1 MISSGNGWQ
10 LRRRLRVALNAALL
24 PGVVCAGVAVAAAQ
38 HKGKATEVT
47 PAVAESQDAAAPAP
61 QSGLT
66 PQQQADAMARAQ
78 KIQSLIG
85 RAENSYNSGVAN
97 YNANRLEAARAD
109 FDSAVDAMLSS
120 GLDLKNDPQLS
131 DEFESLVDRINS
143 LELVALKQGN
153 GFSPKVEPAPL
164 DEAMNEVTFPPDPA
178 LVGRLSAE
186 LATTKSDLPLVV
198 NDYVAGFINYFSN
211 SPGGHAHLKAS
222 LERAGKYK
230 EMILRTLK
238 QYGVPQDLIYQAV
251 AESGFQPQA
260 LNRRSGAGGMWQFMP
275 FAGAYGL
282 ERNGYFD
289 ERFDPEKSTIAYAKY
304 MRYLHDQFG
313 DWYLAMAAYDWGA
326 GNVQRAV
333 ARTGYADFWQLYR
346 HNALPGE
353 TKNYVPGILAAV
365 IMAKNPKQYGLTD
378 VVPDAPVISDTV
390 TTDYA
395 ISLQLVAD
403 VTNSSVPEIVALN
416 PALLRLTTPRDI
428 PYDLHLPAGT
438 KDTFLTRLKDIPEED
453 RATWRFHVVK
463 PGETLDEIAG
473 TYHARLDSVATVNEI
488 SDGDP
493 VKPGDA
499 LVIPVATGRT
509 GQQRYRT
516 RRGDTLVTVA
526 DRFGVSVED
535 LRAWNHLSSNHV
547 PAGRTLYVAE
557 PVRLAPTARASARGG
572 HATTAR
578 GRSAKGVARESAR
591 SGSAHG
597 AVRGEAHSTHATAAA
612 SHTTHAK
619 AAAHKRGRA
628 GR

>member
-1 MISSGNGWQ
+1 MDSIGNAWQ
-10 LRRRLRVALNAALL
+10 LRRSVRVALSSALL
-24 PGVVCAGVAVAAAQ
+24 AGVVCAGANAAAAQ
-38 HKGKATEVT
+38 HRAEPRQVQ
-47 PAVAESQDAAAPAP
+47 PAVAEAQEAAPAVA
-61 QSGLT
+61 QTGLT
-66 PQQQADAMARAQ
+66 PQEQADAIARAQ
-78 KIQSLIG
+78 KAQSLIG

-211 SPGGHAHLKAS
+211 SAGGHAHLRAS

-230 EMILRTLK
+230 EMIERTLK

-289 ERFDPEKSTIAYAKY
+289 ERFDPDKSTIAYAKY
-304 MRYLHDQFG
+304 MRYLHEQFG

-365 IMAKNPKQYGLTD
+365 IMAKNPKLYGLTD
-378 VVPDAPVISDTV
+378 VVPDAPVLSDTV

-403 VTNSSVPEIVALN
+403 VTNSSVPEIVTLN
-416 PALLRLTTPRDI
+416 PALLRMTTPRDI
-428 PYDLHLPAGT
+428 PYDLHLPPGT
-438 KDTFLTRLKDIPEED
+438 KQIYMDRLKEIPDEN
-453 RATWRFHVVK
+453 RASWRFHVVR
-463 PGETLDEIAG
+463 PGETLEDIASAMHTRASEI
-473 TYHARLDSVATVNEI
+473 ATVNEI
-488 SDGDP
+488 SDADP
-493 VKPGDA
+493 VSAGDA
-499 LVIPVATGRT
+499 LVIPEATAGE

-535 LRAWNHLSSNHV
+535 LRAWNHLSSNYV
-547 PAGRTLYVAE
+547 GAGRTLYVAQ
-557 PVRLAPTARASARGG
+557 PVRLAPTARAGRRGR
-572 HATTAR
+572 ATTAR
-578 GRSAKGVARESAR
+578 GRSVARERAR
-591 SGSAHG
+591 GGSAKHG
-597 AVRGEAHSTHATAAA
+597 THTTAVAARGKHSATAPR
-612 SHTTHAK
+612 
-619 AAAHKRGRA
+619 KRGSA

>member
-1 MISSGNGWQ
+1 MISIANPRQ
-10 LRRRLRVALNAALL
+10 LRRRVRVALSAALL
-24 PGVVCAGVAVAAAQ
+24 AGVACASVNVAAAQ
-38 HKGKATEVT
+38 RKEQAKDVT
-47 PAVAESQDAAAPAP
+47 PALAEAQEAAAPAA
-61 QSGLT
+61 QTGLT
-66 PQQQADAMARAQ
+66 PQQQADAMARGQ
-78 KIQSLIG
+78 RVQSLIG

-97 YNANRLEAARAD
+97 YNANRLDAARAD
-109 FDSAVDAMLSS
+109 FDNAVDALLSS

-131 DEFESLVDRINS
+131 DEFEHLVDRINS

-178 LVGRLSAE
+178 LLGRISAE
-186 LATTKSDLPLVV
+186 LQTTKSDLPLVV

-211 SPGGHAHLKAS
+211 SPAGHAHLRSS

-230 EMILRTLK
+230 EMILKTLK

-304 MRYLHDQFG
+304 MKYLYEQFG

-378 VVPDAPVISDTV
+378 VVADAPVHSDIV
-390 TTDYA
+390 TTEYS
-395 ISLQLVAD
+395 ISLPLVAD
-403 VTNSSVPEIVALN
+403 VTNSSVQEIVALN
-416 PALLRLTTPRDI
+416 PALLRLSTPRDI

-438 KDTFLTRLKDIPEED
+438 KQMYLDRMKDIPEAN
-453 RATWRFHVVK
+453 RASWRFHVVK
-463 PGETLDEIAG
+463 QGETLDEIA
-473 TYHARLDSVATVNEI
+473 TEMHTRVSEIATVNEI
-488 SDGDP
+488 PQGDP
-493 VKPGDA
+493 PKPGDE
-499 LVIPVATGRT
+499 LVIPEATST

-535 LRAWNHLSSNHV
+535 LRAWNHLSSNTLA
-547 PAGRTLYVAE
+547 PGRTLYVAE
-557 PVRLAPTARASARGG
+557 PVRLAPTAHKTASRTAVAHG
-572 HATTAR
+572 HPTHMESHVAHAAPASSHKTTALTH
-578 GRSAKGVARESAR
+578 K
-591 SGSAHG
+591 
-597 AVRGEAHSTHATAAA
+597 HS
-612 SHTTHAK
+612 SK
-619 AAAHKRGRA
+619 D
-628 GR
+628 

>member
-1 MISSGNGWQ
+1 MISIGNVWQ
-10 LRRRLRVALNAALL
+10 LRRRVRVALSAALL
-24 PGVVCAGVAVAAAQ
+24 LGALCFGASGTEAQRKAQANQVYAAV
-38 HKGKATEVT
+38 TESA
-47 PAVAESQDAAAPAP
+47 PQQAAAPAA

-66 PQQQADAMARAQ
+66 QQQQADAMARAQ
-78 KIQSLIG
+78 KVQALIG

-109 FDSAVDAMLSS
+109 FDNAVDAMLSS

-131 DEFESLVDRINS
+131 DEFEHLVDAINS

-178 LVGRLSAE
+178 LVGRINAE
-186 LATTKSDLPLVV
+186 LQNTKSDLPLVV

-211 SPGGHAHLKAS
+211 SSAGHAHLKAS

-230 EMILRTLK
+230 DMISRTLK
-238 QYGVPQDLIYQAV
+238 EYGVPQDLIYQAV

-282 ERNGYFD
+282 ERNGFFD

-304 MRYLHDQFG
+304 MKYLYEQFG

-378 VVPDAPVISDTV
+378 VVPDAAVKSDTV
-390 TTDYA
+390 TTEYA
-395 ISLQLVAD
+395 ISLPLVAD
-403 VTNSSVPEIVALN
+403 VTNSSVQEIVALN

-428 PYDLHLPAGT
+428 PYDLHLPTGT
-438 KDTFLTRLKDIPEED
+438 KQIYMDRVKDIPEEN
-453 RATWRFHVVK
+453 RASWRFHVVK
-463 PGETLDEIAG
+463 
-473 TYHARLDSVATVNEI
+473 S
-488 SDGDP
+488 
-493 VKPGDA
+493 
-499 LVIPVATGRT
+499 GR
-509 GQQRYRT
+509 
-516 RRGDTLVTVA
+516 D
-526 DRFGVSVED
+526 
-535 LRAWNHLSSNHV
+535 
-547 PAGRTLYVAE
+547 AGRDCDVAALE
-557 PVRLAPTARASARGG
+557 APRRLRR
-572 HATTAR
+572 
-578 GRSAKGVARESAR
+578 
-591 SGSAHG
+591 
-597 AVRGEAHSTHATAAA
+597 
-612 SHTTHAK
+612 
-619 AAAHKRGRA
+619 
-628 GR
+628 

>member
-1 MISSGNGWQ
+1 MDSIGNARQ
-10 LRRRLRVALNAALL
+10 LRRKVRVALSSALL
-24 PGVVCAGVAVAAAQ
+24 LGALCAGAASAGAQ
-38 HKGKATEVT
+38 RMAPPTQIQPEF
-47 PAVAESQDAAAPAP
+47 AAPQEAAP
-61 QSGLT
+61 PAAQSGLT
-66 PQQQADAMARAQ
+66 PQEQADALARSQ
-78 KIQSLIG
+78 KVTALIG

-97 YNANRLEAARAD
+97 YNADRLEAARAD

-289 ERFDPEKSTIAYAKY
+289 ERFDPDKSTVAYAKY
-304 MRYLHDQFG
+304 MKYLYEQFG

-365 IMAKNPKQYGLTD
+365 IMAKNPKLYGLTD
-378 VVPDAPVISDTV
+378 LVPDAPVISDTV

-403 VTNSSVPEIVALN
+403 VTNSSVAEIVTLN
-416 PALLRLTTPRDI
+416 PALLRMTTPRDI

-438 KDTFLTRLKDIPEED
+438 KQIYTDRLKEIPEEN
-453 RATWRFHVVK
+453 RASWRFHVVR
-463 PGETLDEIAG
+463 PGETLEDIASTMHTRASEI
-473 TYHARLDSVATVNEI
+473 ATVNEI
-488 SDGDP
+488 SDADP
-493 VKPGDA
+493 VKAGDT
-499 LVIPVATGRT
+499 LVIPERT
-509 GQQRYRT
+509 AGEGQQRYRT

-526 DRFGVSVED
+526 DRFGVSLED
-535 LRAWNHLSSNHV
+535 LRAWNHLSSNYV

-557 PVRLAPTARASARGG
+557 PVRLAPTARASGRRG
-572 HATTAR
+572 HTTTAR
-578 GRSAKGVARESAR
+578 GRSAKGGTRESAH
-591 SGSAHG
+591 GGAAHR
-597 AVRGEAHSTHATAAA
+597 ASHPTAAAHSTRAKSAAP
-612 SHTTHAK
+612 
-619 AAAHKRGRA
+619 HKRGRA

>member
-1 MISSGNGWQ
+1 MISIGKAWQ
-10 LRRRLRVALNAALL
+10 LRRRVRVALSAALL
-24 PGVVCAGVAVAAAQ
+24 LGALCFGASGAAAQ
-38 HKGKATEVT
+38 RKGQTNQVE
-47 PAVAESQDAAAPAP
+47 PAVTESAPQQAAAPAA

-66 PQQQADAMARAQ
+66 QQQQADAIARTQ
-78 KIQSLIG
+78 KIQALIG

-97 YNANRLEAARAD
+97 YNANRLDAARAD
-109 FDSAVDAMLSS
+109 FDNAVDALLAS

-131 DEFESLVDRINS
+131 DEFEHLVDAINS

-178 LVGRLSAE
+178 LVGRINAE

-211 SPGGHAHLKAS
+211 SSAGHAHLRAS

-230 EMILRTLK
+230 DMIAKTLK

-275 FAGAYGL
+275 FKGAYGL
-282 ERNGYFD
+282 ERNGFFD

-304 MRYLHDQFG
+304 MKYLYDQFG

-378 VVPDAPVISDTV
+378 VVPDAAVRSDTV
-390 TTDYA
+390 TTEYS
-395 ISLQLVAD
+395 ISLPLVAD
-403 VTNSSVPEIVALN
+403 VTNSSVQEIVALN
-416 PALLRLTTPRDI
+416 PALLRLTTPKDI
-428 PYDLHLPAGT
+428 PYDLRLPAGS
-438 KDTFLTRLKDIPEED
+438 KQMYMDRVKDIPEEN
-453 RATWRFHVVK
+453 RASWRFHVVK
-463 PGETLDEIAG
+463 SGETLEDIATSLHSKATEI
-473 TYHARLDSVATVNEI
+473 ATVNEI
-488 SDGDP
+488 PAGDP
-493 VKPGDA
+493 PGPGDE
-499 LVIPVATGRT
+499 LVVPVATPGGRA
-509 GQQRYRT
+509 QRYT
-516 RRGDTLVTVA
+516 ARRGDTLVTVA
-526 DRFGVSVED
+526 DRFGVAVED
-535 LRAWNHLSSNHV
+535 LRAWNHLSSNKLT
-547 PAGRTLYVAE
+547 PGRSLYVAE
-557 PVRLAPTARASARGG
+557 PVRLAPMGKASRG
-572 HATTAR
+572 HATATRTRAT
-578 GRSAKGVARESAR
+578 
-591 SGSAHG
+591 SGKASSHPA
-597 AVRGEAHSTHATAAA
+597 HATPAV
-612 SHTTHAK
+612 SHPKTS
-619 AAAHKRGRA
+619 AAHKQGSTGR
-628 GR
+628 